1 MENASKALLIAGGV
15 LIALL
20 VLGALMLM
28 FSQLSSYQTAQ
39 KLYEATDDIAKYN
52 EEYTRYTGN
61 EIQGYELISVINKA
75 TNNNTKSSIINSINY
90 DNKIKITIENIEGF
104 KAKYGNSGKTL
115 LIKSNSYTIQNKSD
129 EFPRII
135 DEFRKME
142 DTYTLTTL
150 NKLSANYDSI
160 KNNSKTIKD
169 IIGKDTNISL
179 EQIAKYREY
188 SEFKTSTFKA
198 DESKTQYYSDNG
210 QIKSMIFRF
219 IK

>member
-20 VLGALMLM
+20 VLGALLLM

-90 DNKIKITIENIEGF
+90 DNKVKITIENIEGF
-104 KAKYGNSGKTL
+104 KSKYGNSGKTL

-142 DTYTLTTL
+142 DTYTLATL